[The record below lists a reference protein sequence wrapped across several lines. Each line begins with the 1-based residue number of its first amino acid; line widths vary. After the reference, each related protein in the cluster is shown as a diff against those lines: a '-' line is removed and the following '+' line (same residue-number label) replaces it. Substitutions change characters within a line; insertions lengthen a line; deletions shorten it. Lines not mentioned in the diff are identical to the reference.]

1 MNEKDTIRAA
11 MAARGVNQTML
22 AEMAGLKRQSNVSEM
37 LRGRSMRV
45 DNLVL
50 LLDALGFDLIAKD
63 RNSNNRENTWKITR
77 PKTNDGGDSE

>member
-1 MNEKDTIRAA
+1 MNEKDTVRAA

-50 LLDALGFDLIAKD
+50 LLDALGFDLIVKD
-63 RNSNNRENTWKITR
+63 RNSSNRENTWKITR
-77 PKTNDGGDSE
+77 PKVSDGGDSE

>member
-1 MNEKDTIRAA
+1 MNEKDAVRAA

-50 LLDALGFDLIAKD
+50 LLDALGFDLIVKD

-77 PKTNDGGDSE
+77 PKASDGGDSE